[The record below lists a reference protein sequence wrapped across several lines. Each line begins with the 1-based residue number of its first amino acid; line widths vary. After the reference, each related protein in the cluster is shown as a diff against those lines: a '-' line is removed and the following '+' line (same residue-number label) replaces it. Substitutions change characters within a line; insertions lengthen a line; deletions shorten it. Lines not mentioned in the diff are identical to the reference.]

1 MSKVWWICVCGV
13 LAGFINGLL
22 GTGGGI
28 ILVFA
33 LCALNKRQDGK
44 DVFANVLIVTAFL
57 SVISLFVYYMKG
69 SFEVTN
75 SGLVYALSAALGGL
89 LGAFMLDR
97 FNTGVVKKIFV
108 CLVIFAGL
116 NMSGVFK

>member
-1 MSKVWWICVCGV
+1 MSRVWLLCLCGV
-13 LAGFINGLL
+13 LAGFVNGLL

-33 LCALNKRQDGK
+33 LCAISGNKGEK

-57 SVISLFVYYMKG
+57 SVVSLAVYYIKG
-69 SFEVTN
+69 SFEVTK
-75 SGLVYALSAALGGL
+75 SALTYSLAAVPGGV
-89 LGAFMLDR
+89 LGAYLLDR
-97 FNTGVVKKIFV
+97 FDAGLIKKIFI

-116 NMSGVFK
+116 NMSGVF